1 MERLRHFYL
10 RRVVAPV
17 LRALGPGVSGRIA
30 RRVAAGVA
38 ELQTPGRASA
48 EARIRAAL
56 GRAAG
61 DAEIRR
67 ISAAMYDN
75 IARFWS
81 EALFVQRR
89 IGGAGWRQYVAVEG
103 EAELESIARS
113 GQGCLLATAY
123 FGNPAVAAVALG
135 HVFRP
140 IHVVA
145 DYLAQP
151 QLRAWQRELFGLPH
165 VRIIERQ
172 RAGAM
177 IPKVLES
184 GGAVFLICE
193 QQRARGP
200 AVEASFLGR
209 PLRCYPTL
217 DRLSRWFDVP
227 TAAVTCHRSAVPLSF
242 TLEVAGI
249 VEGEREDGAVTR
261 RTLAALEAAIVR
273 RPEQYLW
280 SVPLVN
286 QSAES
291 VTRRGS
297 ESASCPRRNRIETDW
312 QRPSAADTR
321 LGDSAAVT
329 EPAPTA

>member
-10 RRVVAPV
+10 RRIVAPV

-56 GRAAG
+56 GHAAG

-67 ISAAMYDN
+67 ISGAMYDN

-89 IGGAGWRQYVAVEG
+89 IGGAGWRQHVAIEG
-103 EAELESIARS
+103 EAQLESIARS
-113 GQGCLLATAY
+113 GRGCLVATAY
-123 FGNPAVAAVALG
+123 FGNPAVAAVAMG

-140 IHVVA
+140 IHVIA
-145 DYLAQP
+145 DYLSQP
-151 QLRAWQRELFGLPH
+151 QLRGWQHELYGLPQ
-165 VRIIERQ
+165 VRIIERH

-193 QQRARGP
+193 QERLRGP
-200 AVEASFLGR
+200 AFEVSYLGR
-209 PLRCYPTL
+209 TLRCYPTL
-217 DRLSRWFDVP
+217 DRLSRWYDVP
-227 TAAVTCHRSAVPLSF
+227 TVAVTCHRNAAPLLF

-249 VEGEREDGAVTR
+249 VECEREEGAVTR

-280 SVPLVN
+280 SMPLAN

-291 VTRRGS
+291 ITRRES
-297 ESASCPRRNRIETDW
+297 ESASCPRRSRTATGW
-312 QRPSAADTR
+312 QMPSAGDTR
-321 LGDSAAVT
+321 REDSAAATV
-329 EPAPTA
+329 PAPTA